1 MSYAMAIQT
10 KVETPPIKTLVRA
23 LLVCGII
30 SSALYVGSDV
40 LAAWSDP
47 GYSYANQSYSELLAI
62 GSATRPYLL
71 PSAVVYNLLVIACAV
86 GVWAAAE
93 GKRALRITSVL
104 LLAYGLTSLAGPF
117 VPMHERGS
125 AATLTDVLH
134 IACTIVLVL
143 SILAAMSVGVKA
155 LGKRFGVFSAVCLSC
170 VVAFAALTG
179 VQAGRMAEGLPT
191 PGMGI
196 LERGNI
202 YAIMLWVAVL
212 AIGVLRSSAASC
224 ASGPAWVR
232 HDSVSIGGLRIRE
245 TIR

>member
-1 MSYAMAIQT
+1 MSHAIAIQT
-10 KVETPPIKTLVRA
+10 KVETPPVKTLVRA

-71 PSAVVYNLLVIACAV
+71 PSAVVYNLLVIACAI
-86 GVWAAAE
+86 GVWVAAE
-93 GKRALRITSVL
+93 GKRTLRITSAL
-104 LLAYGLTSLAGPF
+104 LLAYALTSLAGPF

-125 AATLTDVLH
+125 AMALTDVLH
-134 IACTIVLVL
+134 IVCTVILVL
-143 SILAAMSVGVKA
+143 SILAAMSAGMKA

-170 VVAFAALTG
+170 VVAFAALAG
-179 VQAGRMAEGLPT
+179 AQAGRIAEGLPT

-196 LERGNI
+196 IERGNI
-202 YAIMLWVAVL
+202 YAIMLWVAVF
-212 AIGVLRSSAASC
+212 AVGVLRSTTIPPESA
-224 ASGPAWVR
+224 PA
-232 HDSVSIGGLRIRE
+232 HQG
-245 TIR
+245 